1 MKHQHQEL
9 VYFALFYNLRFS
21 SEAACLPCTCF
32 LLKHK
37 WIALQ
42 PRWPAGKD
50 SFLISSIICKWL
62 LLSLDWC
69 QYHNHDHNENDHS
82 DFKRFKV
89 SRNDQERW
97 WGSKSF
103 RGSDISTSGSSR
115 RGRRRRRKVWEEPR
129 LRAGRDPPSASR
141 LQHEVQLGHLLQGE
155 VLGVKSPQSIRFD
168 EASLFIRGQ
177 DSVKDNLLR
186 FIQWSWNT
194 PSYCY

>member
-1 MKHQHQEL
+1 MKHQEI
-9 VYFALFYNLRFS
+9 VYFALFYNLRPS

-32 LLKHK
+32 LLLKHK

-62 LLSLDWC
+62 LLIDT
-69 QYHNHDHNENDHS
+69 N
-82 DFKRFKV
+82 FIIMITMKMTRAPRFKD
-89 SRNDQERW
+89 SRSDQERW

-129 LRAGRDPPSASR
+129 PRAGRDPPSASR
-141 LQHEVQLGHLLQGE
+141 LQHEVQLGHDLLLQGE
-155 VLGVKSPQSIRFD
+155 LLWVKSPQSFRFD
-168 EASLFIRGQ
+168 EASLFKTGTR
-177 DSVKDNLLR
+177 
-186 FIQWSWNT
+186 
-194 PSYCY
+194 